1 MKRVTIN
8 LVLTILEEDS
18 NAKEKALKKVLS
30 FINDDVLDCEYFVK
44 SITEEGE
51 DEFYKR
57 TRE

>member
-8 LVLTILEEDS
+8 LIVTVFEEDP

-30 FINDDVLDCEYFVK
+30 LINDDVLDCEYFVK
-44 SITEEGE
+44 SVTEEGE
-51 DEFYKR
+51 DEFYQR

>member
-8 LVLTILEEDS
+8 LIVTVFEEDPA
-18 NAKEKALKKVLS
+18 AKEKALKKVLS
-30 FINDDVLDCEYFVK
+30 LINDNVLDCEYFVK
-44 SITEEGE
+44 SVTEEGE